1 MTFLTFFETYSN
13 PDRSYRLIQIQTD
26 LQKNSNQKSNI
37 TVCIAMMSVAILHHN
52 FIRKQTTKNT
62 EDRCNQNRNPC
73 LQKLIMV

>member
-26 LQKNSNQKSNI
+26 LQKNSNQKSNF
-37 TVCIAMMSVAILHHN
+37 TVCIAIMSVAISHHN

-62 EDRCNQNRNPC
+62 QRRTDATKTVTPVFRNR
-73 LQKLIMV
+73 